1 MEQNHRRRVRKAVRG
16 LTPSLAFRKNYMPYN
31 ENNKE
36 VLKMKE
42 DRYEGVYSRPDT
54 GITDVRIFTTLKE
67 LSEWISRQIDPVIIT
82 DIRPFV

>member
-1 MEQNHRRRVRKAVRG
+1 
-16 LTPSLAFRKNYMPYN
+16 
-31 ENNKE
+31 
-36 VLKMKE
+36 MKE
-42 DRYEGVYSRPDT
+42 DRYEVVYSRPDT